1 MRTYEITVR
10 VQYNEIYSVE
20 ATSEEEAR
28 KIYLDE
34 GVLVMAEAQSVEDI
48 LSVDEEVDA

>member
-1 MRTYEITVR
+1 MPTYEVTVR

-28 KIYLDE
+28 RIYLDE
-34 GVLVMAEAQSVEDI
+34 GALVMAEAQSVEDI
-48 LSVDEEVDA
+48 LSVEEEEDY